1 MQALVLWWAWMS
13 DVYLL
18 LLKYHVYIEV
28 RIKFLYKP
36 KSKYELQAYRK
47 DGLSPLLRVSAR
59 LCRPQGVHTPDLKL
73 VKI

>member
-1 MQALVLWWAWMS
+1 MS

-28 RIKFLYKP
+28 RIKFLYEP
-36 KSKYELQAYRK
+36 KSGYELQACRR
-47 DGLSPLLRVSAR
+47 DGLSPLLHVSAR
-59 LCRPQGVHTPDLKL
+59 LCHPRGVHAPDLRL